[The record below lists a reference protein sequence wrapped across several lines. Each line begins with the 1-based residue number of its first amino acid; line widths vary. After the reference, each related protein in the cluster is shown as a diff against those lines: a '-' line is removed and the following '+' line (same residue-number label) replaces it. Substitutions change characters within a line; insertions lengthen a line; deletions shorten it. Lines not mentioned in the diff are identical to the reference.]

1 MSKISKSINY
11 SKGQLSMLVTLRVLI
26 GWHFL
31 YEGFTKLA
39 NPDWSSIGFLLDSK
53 GPFAG
58 LFQGLANSPGMLN
71 AVDFL
76 NVYGLIAIGLG
87 LILGAFTRP
96 ALIAGM
102 VLLAFYY
109 LSHPPF
115 VGITYAM
122 PTEGKYLWV
131 NKNLIELIA
140 LGVLYVFPT
149 SRIIGMDRLFFGTA
163 EN

>member
-58 LFQGLANSPGMLN
+58 LFQGLANSPDMLN

>member
-1 MSKISKSINY
+1 MSEILKSISY

-58 LFQGLANSPGMLN
+58 LFQGLANNPGMLN
-71 AVDFL
+71 VVDFL
-76 NVYGLIAIGLG
+76 NVYGLIAIGFG
-87 LILGAFTRP
+87 LILGALSRP
-96 ALIAGM
+96 AIIAGM
-102 VLLAFYY
+102 VLLAVYY

-115 VGITYAM
+115 VGISYAA
-122 PTEGKYLWV
+122 PAEGKYLWV
-131 NKNLIELIA
+131 NKNLIEMIA
-140 LGVLYVFPT
+140 LAVLYVFPT
-149 SRIIGMDRLFFGTA
+149 SRIIGMDRLFFGSA
-163 EN
+163 DN